1 MYNRFASRG
10 GQALREPSALLDEP
24 SLERSARRSLELLA
38 RGPEQDLVHVHLL
51 RLADGEGD
59 CPRE

>member
-1 MYNRFASRG
+1 MTNGVIAIRPVRE
-10 GQALREPSALLDEP
+10 QAALLDEP
-24 SLERSARRSLELLA
+24 TLELEAKGGSELLA

-51 RLADGEGD
+51 RLAHGEGD

>member
-10 GQALREPSALLDEP
+10 RQGLREQSALLDEP
-24 SLERSARRSLELLA
+24 TLEREARESLELLA

-51 RLADGEGD
+51 RLAHGVGD